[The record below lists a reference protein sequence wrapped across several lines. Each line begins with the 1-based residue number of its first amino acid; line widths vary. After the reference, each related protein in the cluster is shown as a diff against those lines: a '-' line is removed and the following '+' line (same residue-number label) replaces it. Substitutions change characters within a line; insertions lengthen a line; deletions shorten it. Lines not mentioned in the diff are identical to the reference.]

1 MLGHFQ
7 PFIDYKKLIE
17 MQANGTFYQIS
28 RKSIQKSIGKTQ
40 KQQGI
45 SSKKIKVLKIGKK

>member
-28 RKSIQKSIGKTQ
+28 RKSIQKSISKTQ

-45 SSKKIKVLKIGKK
+45 TSKKIKVLKIGKK